1 MTADKHTILDG
12 RIFPALTRFSVPILF
27 SLILQALYGAVDLWM
42 VSHFAANADVSAVST
57 GSQTMMI
64 TGGLVTGLSMGITV
78 LLGQSVGQ
86 GNDRR
91 SANIIGTGAWIF
103 LGIGAIITAVL
114 LGTAKPL
121 AELLN
126 APAAAFDQTV
136 AYILICGAGTVFVVG
151 FNVLNGIFC
160 GLGDSKTPL
169 LFVAV
174 ACVVNILGDYVL
186 IDLLQL
192 GAVGAAI
199 ATIAA
204 QAVSVIFSLL
214 VIRKKLPF
222 PIAKENLR
230 YDRKLAGAI
239 LRLGAP
245 VALLRMC
252 TEISYLVILGFV
264 NVFGETASSG
274 VGIAEKLVMFILL
287 IPTAYRS
294 SISAFVA
301 QNMGANQP
309 ERAKQGLWTGMVSAA
324 SIGGVM
330 AYLSFFHGD
339 ALSLLF
345 TRDLQVIAASS
356 TFLKATAMEC
366 FVLSISY
373 CFDGYFNGIG
383 KTTLVM
389 VRGVA
394 AALLVR
400 IPYAYYASTRPDSSL
415 FQIGLATAFAAIFM
429 LVFCCVEYLVRKRK
443 MAGSAARVRPASTQK
458 ANSGTG

>member
-1 MTADKHTILDG
+1 MTTSKSTILEG
-12 RIFPALTRFSVPILF
+12 RIFPALTKFSVPILF

-42 VSHFAANADVSAVST
+42 VSQFATNADVSAVST

-64 TGGLVTGLSMGITV
+64 IGGIVTGLSMGITV

-86 GNDRR
+86 RNDKRG
-91 SANIIGTGAWIF
+91 ADIIGTSAWIF
-103 LGIGAIITAVL
+103 LGIGVVITAVL
-114 LGTAKPL
+114 LGAAKPL
-121 AELLN
+121 ATLLN
-126 APAAAFDQTV
+126 APPAAYDKTV
-136 AYILICGAGTVFVVG
+136 GYILICGAGTVFVVG
-151 FNVLNGIFC
+151 YNVLNGIFC

-169 LFVAV
+169 LFVGV
-174 ACVVNILGDYVL
+174 ACFVNIAGDYVF
-186 IDLLQL
+186 IDLFHM
-192 GAVGAAI
+192 GTIGAAI
-199 ATIAA
+199 ATISA
-204 QAVSVIFSLL
+204 QAVSVLFSLL
-214 VIRKKLPF
+214 IIRKKLPF
-222 PIAKENLR
+222 PIGKENMR

-264 NVFGETASSG
+264 NVFGEVASSG

-287 IPTAYRS
+287 IPTAYMS

-301 QNMGANQP
+301 QNVGAEQFS
-309 ERAKQGLWTGMVSAA
+309 RAIKGLWVGIASATF
-324 SIGGVM
+324 IGGLM

-339 ALSLLF
+339 TLSLIF
-345 TRDLQVIAASS
+345 TKDPQVIAASS
-356 TFLKATAMEC
+356 LFLKATAIEC
-366 FVLSISY
+366 LVLSISY
-373 CFDGYFNGIG
+373 CFDGYFNGIE

-429 LVFCCVEYLVRKRK
+429 LIFCCAEYIIRRSSHTEI
-443 MAGSAARVRPASTQK
+443 GF
-458 ANSGTG
+458 

>member
-1 MTADKHTILDG
+1 MTSTENSILQG
-12 RIFPALTRFSVPILF
+12 KIFPALTKFSVPILF

-42 VSHFAANADVSAVST
+42 VSQFATNADVSAVST

-64 TGGLVTGLSMGITV
+64 IGGIVTGLSMGITV
-78 LLGQSVGQ
+78 MLGQSVGQ
-86 GNDRR
+86 RNDQK
-91 SANIIGTGAWIF
+91 SADIIGTSIWIF
-103 LGIGAIITAVL
+103 GGIGVVITAVL
-114 LGTAKPL
+114 LGAAKHL
-121 AELLN
+121 ATLLN
-126 APAAAFDQTV
+126 APPTAFDQTV
-136 AYILICGAGTVFVVG
+136 AYILVCGAGTAFVVG

-174 ACVVNILGDYVL
+174 ACITNIAGDYVL
-186 IDLLQL
+186 IDLFQL

-199 ATIAA
+199 ATITA
-204 QAVSVIFSLL
+204 QAVSVMFSLL
-214 VIRKKLPF
+214 IIRKKLPF
-222 PIAKENLR
+222 PITRENIR
-230 YDRKLAGAI
+230 CDRKLASAI
-239 LRLGAP
+239 LRLGSP

-264 NVFGETASSG
+264 NTFGEVASSG

-287 IPTAYRS
+287 IPTAYMS

-301 QNMGANQP
+301 QNMGAHQP
-309 ERAKQGLWTGMVSAA
+309 ERAKKGLWIGMISAA
-324 SIGGVM
+324 SIGGIM

-345 TRDLQVIAASS
+345 TNDPQVMEASS
-356 TFLKATAMEC
+356 TFLKATAIEC

-373 CFDGYFNGIG
+373 CFDGYFNGIE

-389 VRGVA
+389 VRGIA

-400 IPYAYYASTRPDSSL
+400 ITYAYYVSIRQNSSL
-415 FQIGLATAFAAIFM
+415 FHIGLATAFAAVFM
-429 LVFCCVEYLVRKRK
+429 LIFCCIEYFVRRK
-443 MAGSAARVRPASTQK
+443 KQTAET
-458 ANSGTG
+458 